1 MNFISMQTVSMIHNG
16 YGTEINVY
24 AKSTYSNSF
33 KVDQN
38 FGQKFHVIMD
48 FGETVR
54 SPKLQRQ
61 AYGVNWAYLN
71 FVFFTI
77 LNLIQILKMI

>member
-1 MNFISMQTVSMIHNG
+1 MNFISMQTVSMIRNG
-16 YGTEINVY
+16 YDTEINVY
-24 AKSTYSNSF
+24 ETSAYSNSF

-61 AYGVNWAYLN
+61 AYAVTWLPLSRALLDQN
-71 FVFFTI
+71 
-77 LNLIQILKMI
+77 

>member
-1 MNFISMQTVSMIHNG
+1 MNFISMQTVSMIRNG

-24 AKSTYSNSF
+24 ATSAYSSSF

-38 FGQKFHVIMD
+38 FGQKFHVVMD

-54 SPKLQRQ
+54 SPKLLRQ
-61 AYGVNWAYLN
+61 AYGVNWGY
-71 FVFFTI
+71 
-77 LNLIQILKMI
+77 LKMI